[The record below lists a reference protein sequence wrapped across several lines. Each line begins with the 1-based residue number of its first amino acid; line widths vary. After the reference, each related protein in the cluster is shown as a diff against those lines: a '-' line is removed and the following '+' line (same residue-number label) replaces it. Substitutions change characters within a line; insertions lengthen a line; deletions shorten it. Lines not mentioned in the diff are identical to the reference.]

1 MAERGRVEC
10 VDIATAVPQL
20 ADNFIDRTS
29 RQSRAN
35 CCHELA
41 VNDTLPP
48 DSFRQE
54 ARAGAAES
62 GSQRRWA
69 VSLDH
74 LGGPPLEEFSMQ
86 NQRS

>member
-54 ARAGAAES
+54 ARAGGPTTDVGSLIGPPRRPAGRRIFDAES
-62 GSQRRWA
+62 TILIS
-69 VSLDH
+69 V
-74 LGGPPLEEFSMQ
+74 
-86 NQRS
+86 